1 MKEGRLLGETVAIS
15 NTVYCCVTV
24 YKRGRKLIA
33 GVSYGATQGR
43 RAYALDGQFSSPEA
57 SMSAAFDDAA
67 EKLAHVA
74 RRDGDKMALA
84 FLWRKVDTVIV
95 VVVEPTAGRKS
106 RSRFAH
112 DDTWP

>member
-1 MKEGRLLGETVAIS
+1 VAIS

-74 RRDGDKMALA
+74 RRDGDKIALE
-84 FLWRKVDTVIV
+84 LVDAIKMRQHKKMQT
-95 VVVEPTAGRKS
+95 EL
-106 RSRFAH
+106 F
-112 DDTWP
+112 